1 MARILTT
8 TRLLN
13 VVETVNFILKNPSD
27 WVDVEEI
34 FYGEKM
40 NGDSVRHE
48 QVITLNKK
56 FIIEMCDDTP
66 TTTHQSEG

>member
-13 VVETVNFILKNPSD
+13 VVETVNFKLKNPSD
-27 WVDVEEI
+27 WVDVKEI

-56 FIIEMCDDTP
+56 FIIEMCDDK